1 MANPNYASLLAQ
13 IAAETDSTA
22 KQALIDQ
29 CYVFTEDLTAAEKE
43 LFNLK
48 FKKATRQPFKSS
60 EIKFSKRRL
69 AQLKTVLT
77 LRLEALEQSDNNAVA
92 NLIQKQNYLTGNF

>member
-1 MANPNYASLLAQ
+1 MSLPQFNEIKGLSNLE
-13 IAAETDSTA
+13 ISDTII
-22 KQALIDQ
+22 K
-29 CYVFTEDLTAAEKE
+29 AEKE

-48 FKKATRQPFKSS
+48 FKKATRQPFKSN
-60 EIKFSKRRL
+60 EIKFAKRRL

-77 LRLEALEQSDNNAVA
+77 LRLEALESNDNAVA

>member
-1 MANPNYASLLAQ
+1 MSLPQFNEIKGLSNHEISDAV
-13 IAAETDSTA
+13 I
-22 KQALIDQ
+22 K
-29 CYVFTEDLTAAEKE
+29 AEKE

-48 FKKATRQPFKSS
+48 FKKATRQPFKSH
-60 EIKFSKRRL
+60 EIKFTKRRL

-77 LRLEALEQSDNNAVA
+77 LRLDALEQTNTDAIV

>member
-1 MANPNYASLLAQ
+1 MGLPQFNDIKGLSN
-13 IAAETDSTA
+13 
-22 KQALIDQ
+22 
-29 CYVFTEDLTAAEKE
+29 TEISDAIIKTEKE

-48 FKKATRQPFKSS
+48 FKKATRQPFKSH
-60 EIKFSKRRL
+60 EIKFARRRL

-77 LRLEALEQSDNNAVA
+77 LRLDALEQSENNAVA

>member
-1 MANPNYASLLAQ
+1 MSLPQ
-13 IAAETDSTA
+13 FNDIKGFSN
-22 KQALIDQ
+22 
-29 CYVFTEDLTAAEKE
+29 TEISDAILKTEKE

-48 FKKATRQPFKSS
+48 FKKATRQPFKSH
-60 EIKFSKRRL
+60 EIKFAKRRL

-77 LRLEALEQSDNNAVA
+77 LRLEALEQTNTNAVA